1 MAFALT
7 QGSTVNCIHQG
18 KIALAASQS
27 KLTVGGQA
35 VLVET
40 DIAGKAISGCALPT
54 TPASVTCAAVVS
66 EIPGGTSLRLKVGGK
81 AVLVNSA
88 NGLTNGSQ
96 SGVPATWLVLDAGQ
110 TKLKTS

>member
-7 QGSTVNCIHQG
+7 QGSTVNCAHQG
-18 KIALAASQS
+18 KVALAPSQS
-27 KLTVGGQA
+27 KLTVGGQS

-40 DIAGKAISGCALPT
+40 DVAGKAISGCGLPT
-54 TPASVTCAAVVS
+54 TSTSVTCLTVVS
-66 EIPGGTSLRLKVGGK
+66 EIPGGTSLRLTVGGK
-81 AVLVNSA
+81 AALIDSA

-96 SGVPATWLVLDAGQ
+96 GGVPATWSVLDAGQ

>member
-7 QGSTVNCIHQG
+7 QGSTVNCFHQG
-18 KIALAASQS
+18 KVALAASQS
-27 KLTVGGQA
+27 KLTVGAQA

-40 DIAGKAISGCALPT
+40 DIAGKAISGCGLAT

-81 AVLVNSA
+81 AVLINSA

-96 SGVPATWLVLDAGQ
+96 SGVPATWSVLDAGQ

>member
-1 MAFALT
+1 MGFALT
-7 QGSTVNCIHQG
+7 QGSAVNCVHQG
-18 KIALAASQS
+18 KVALTPSQS
-27 KLTVGGQA
+27 KLTIGGQA

-40 DIAGKAISGCALPT
+40 DVAGKSIAGCTLPT
-54 TPASVTCAAVVS
+54 TMTSVTCLAVVS

-81 AVLVNSA
+81 AVLIDSA

-96 SGVPATWLVLDAGQ
+96 SGVPATWSVVDAGQ

>member
-7 QGSTVNCIHQG
+7 QGSTVNCAHQG
-18 KIALAASQS
+18 KVALVPSQS

-40 DIAGKAISGCALPT
+40 DIAGKSITGCGLPT
-54 TPASVTCAAVVS
+54 TTNSVTCLAVVS

-81 AVLVNSA
+81 AVLIDSA

-96 SGVPATWLVLDAGQ
+96 SSVPATWSVLDAGQ